1 MPGMKKLK
9 AIKIAE
15 ERLNVSRYYA
25 EEPERYTEYD
35 SPAVE
40 EEIDRLSLRALL
52 ADHMDSDPAS
62 RYKLAS
68 NAFERALTEIK
79 VLLIRRVVI
88 CVHLEF

>member
-1 MPGMKKLK
+1 MAQVVPGMKKLK
-9 AIKIAE
+9 AIKIDDE
-15 ERLNVSRYYA
+15 HLKVSRYYA

-35 SPAVE
+35 TPAVD

-52 ADHMDSDPAS
+52 ADHMDSDPAA

-79 VLLIRRVVI
+79 VHRSPLKDR
-88 CVHLEF
+88 